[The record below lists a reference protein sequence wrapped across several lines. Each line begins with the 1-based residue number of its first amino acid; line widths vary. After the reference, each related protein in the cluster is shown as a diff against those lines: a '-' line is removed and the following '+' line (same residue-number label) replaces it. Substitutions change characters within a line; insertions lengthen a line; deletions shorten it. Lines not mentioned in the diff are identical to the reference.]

1 MLGKLL
7 KHEFRATARIMWV
20 LYAAMLVLSVGMHF
34 AIRYLQGSADYLVL
48 RILSVLV
55 AVFWVLALI
64 FGAVM
69 TLVLMVQRFHK
80 NLLTDEGYLMF
91 TLPVSS
97 HGLIFSKLIV
107 SIVWS
112 IVTTLVLALGIAL
125 AFVDSEF
132 LQAVREAVQ
141 FVIKINDVE
150 VMRLTVQGVG
160 MLAELCLLSIVS
172 VAASMLHFYAA
183 MSLGYGFTGHKALWS
198 VIWYFIIT
206 FVLQLLG
213 MVLMMTVG
221 NGIVNALDMSGVM
234 GWHMM
239 ILSVFLSVLIVG
251 AALYAVTWL
260 NLKKRLNL
268 A

>member
-34 AIRYLQGSADYLVL
+34 AIRYMQGSDTYLTL
-48 RILSVLV
+48 RILSIIV

-64 FGAVM
+64 FCVVM

-91 TLPVSS
+91 TLPVSV
-97 HGLIFSKLIV
+97 HELVFSKIIV
-107 SIVWS
+107 SVVWF
-112 IVTTLVLALGIAL
+112 IVTGVVVALGIAL

-132 LQAVREAVQ
+132 LQMLRELVQ
-141 FVIKINDVE
+141 FTLRYNDEVIKVT
-150 VMRLTVQGVG
+150 LQGAG
-160 MLAELCLLSIVS
+160 MLAEVALLSIIG
-172 VAASMLHFYAA
+172 VAVSMLHFYAA

-198 VIWYFIIT
+198 VIWYFIIS
-206 FVLQLLG
+206 FVLQLAVMLL
-213 MVLMMTVG
+213 MVIGVDT
-221 NGIVNALDMSGVM
+221 GIVNSLNLSSM
-234 GWHMM
+234 GSWHLTM
-239 ILSVFLSVLIVG
+239 LGTVAGNLVVG
-251 AALYAVTWL
+251 AVLYVVTWL